1 MSATP
6 TSIPEKSWTNPFPEG
21 HPLHTLFRRR
31 IRNHQDLVIL
41 LDDWHARRG
50 TGKTVASLQLA
61 NGMDQQ
67 GGLTREN
74 VTLAPQEIRNAYS
87 TLPTR
92 SGLVLDEGEVGASNR
107 QAMSKVNQALREILS
122 MGRVEEK
129 YVVINAPA
137 IGFLDKDVRL
147 LADVWI
153 TMLQKGIGLVHFLER
168 QPYAREGQGKL
179 LTKKKAMIQ
188 FKDIQRGTPLRRL
201 YNQLTEEKKRHI
213 RGEEGGGFVRR
224 DEHEEA
230 LTKREDAVERET
242 RNRLIV
248 STMNSPDIDA
258 TQAAVADAFGVSQ
271 SMVSQLLKDNQ

>member
-179 LTKKKAMIQ
+179 LTKKKGMIQ